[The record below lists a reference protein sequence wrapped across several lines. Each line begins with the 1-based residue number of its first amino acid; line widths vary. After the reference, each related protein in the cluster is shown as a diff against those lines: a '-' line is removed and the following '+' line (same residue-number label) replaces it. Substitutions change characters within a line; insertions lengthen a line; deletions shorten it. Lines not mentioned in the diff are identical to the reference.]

1 MDLIEKH
8 LVPADPELARAIR
21 GEEKRQQEKLE
32 LIASENFT
40 SQAVMAAQG
49 SVLTNKYAEG
59 YPGRRY
65 YGGCEFVD
73 VAEDLAINRAK
84 EIFGAEHVNV
94 QPHSGTQANT
104 AVYFSVLKPGDRIL
118 GMGLARFQ
126 NEIHKWIEKLL
137 EQIPLQLFIFL
148 VVVVL
153 GLISSMITAIIAALV
168 LAEVINALPL
178 KRKAKINTTIIGCFA
193 IGLGAA
199 LTPIGEPLST
209 IVISKLDEQFFYLL
223 KLLGVFIIPGVI
235 VMGVLG
241 ILSAG
246 PSGVAIPSYQ
256 WWQPIT
262 RGMRHRAELD
272 GESVDLE
279 DETISGVVLRA
290 AKIFLFIM
298 ALELLG
304 SGFKPMIDAY
314 IINLDAR
321 ILYWINMIS
330 AVLDNATLAAAEISP
345 SMSGLQIEAILMG
358 LLIAGG
364 MLIPGNIPNII
375 SAGKLKI
382 TSSEW
387 AKLGVPLGLS
397 LMVIYFVILFVIL

>member
-1 MDLIEKH
+1 LLVGLLIV
-8 LVPADPELARAIR
+8 LL
-21 GEEKRQQEKLE
+21 L
-32 LIASENFT
+32 
-40 SQAVMAAQG
+40 
-49 SVLTNKYAEG
+49 VLTLPFFVKPIERNLEPFLFIMGLAATIISGVLTKGLVLHILTKPMMYAITG
-59 YPGRRY
+59 A
-65 YGGCEFVD
+65 V
-73 VAEDLAINRAK
+73 L
-84 EIFGAEHVNV
+84 IFGLL
-94 QPHSGTQANT
+94 
-104 AVYFSVLKPGDRIL
+104 F
-118 GMGLARFQ
+118 ARFQ

-178 KRKAKINTTIIGCFA
+178 KRKAKINTTIIGCFT

-235 VMGVLG
+235 VMGVLS

-375 SAGKLKI
+375 SAGKLKNNQLRMGEAWCAPGADSDGDLLCN
-382 TSSEW
+382 TFCH
-387 AKLGVPLGLS
+387 PLNRGQAC
-397 LMVIYFVILFVIL
+397 FVRRGDGSRVSHK

>member
-1 MDLIEKH
+1 LLVGLLIV
-8 LVPADPELARAIR
+8 LL
-21 GEEKRQQEKLE
+21 L
-32 LIASENFT
+32 
-40 SQAVMAAQG
+40 
-49 SVLTNKYAEG
+49 VLTLPFFVKPIERNLEPFLFIMGLAATIISGVLTKGLVLHILTKPMMYAITG
-59 YPGRRY
+59 A
-65 YGGCEFVD
+65 V
-73 VAEDLAINRAK
+73 L
-84 EIFGAEHVNV
+84 IFGLL
-94 QPHSGTQANT
+94 
-104 AVYFSVLKPGDRIL
+104 F
-118 GMGLARFQ
+118 ARFQ

-178 KRKAKINTTIIGCFA
+178 KRKAKINTTIIGCFT

-235 VMGVLG
+235 VMGVLS

-387 AKLGVPLGLS
+387 AKLGVPLGLI